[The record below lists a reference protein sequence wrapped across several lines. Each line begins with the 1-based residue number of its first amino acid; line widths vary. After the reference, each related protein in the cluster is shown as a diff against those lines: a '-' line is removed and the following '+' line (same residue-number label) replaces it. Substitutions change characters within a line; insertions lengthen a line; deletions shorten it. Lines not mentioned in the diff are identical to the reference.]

1 MLFTVSTLSSLPFLT
16 KRASKKSM
24 TIWAFK
30 TLVVLIFACVRVK
43 IALISIDSR
52 QNERTYYETMPRF
65 GTGVDSMIEAVA
77 AMPELELHVLSC
89 TQKPMQSPGK
99 LADNIWFHSLHVPKI
114 GWMRTFYQGCIRA
127 TRKKLREIQP
137 DIVHG
142 VGTER
147 EGAICSVFSG
157 FPNVVAMA
165 GNMAELARINHPS
178 IGSYLWL
185 AARLENFIL
194 PRTDGVI
201 CNSLYTERLVHSRAK
216 KTWLIYPGLRGVFLQ
231 PSTHAGPRDCAL
243 VIAGVISPRKRQL
256 ELLHVAEA
264 LHREGLKFEFRFV
277 GPIYNRHDPYV
288 AAFLDRIQSATAAG
302 YARYLGTP
310 SHAGM
315 VECFDTASGMIHFP
329 TEEAFGSVV
338 AEGFAR
344 DLKFFGSRT
353 GGIVEIADGAPGAE
367 LFVPDDWPGL
377 TEAVARWIKEEHP
390 CPAGAAAIMRRR
402 YHPEIYVRQHLQVY
416 DEVLAAH
423 L

>member
-1 MLFTVSTLSSLPFLT
+1 M
-16 KRASKKSM
+16 R
-24 TIWAFK
+24 
-30 TLVVLIFACVRVK
+30 

-52 QNERTYYETMPRF
+52 QTERAYQETMPRF

-77 AMPELELHVLSC
+77 ARRELELHVLSC
-89 TQKPMQSPGK
+89 AQRPMQSPEK
-99 LADNIWFHSLHVPKI
+99 LAGNIWFHSLHVPKL

-127 TRKKLREIQP
+127 MRRKFREIQP

-147 EGAICSVFSG
+147 EGAISAAFSG
-157 FPNVVAMA
+157 FPNVVAIA
-165 GNMAELARINHPS
+165 GNMTELARLNRPRF
-178 IGSYLWL
+178 GSYLWL

-194 PRTDGVI
+194 PRTEGVI
-201 CNSLYTERLVHSRAK
+201 CNSLYSQRLISPRAK
-216 KTWLIYPGLRGVFLQ
+216 KTWLIYPGLRGVFLS
-231 PSTHAGPRDCAL
+231 PPTHVGPRECAL
-243 VIAGVISPRKRQL
+243 VIAGVVSPRKRQL

-264 LHREGLKFEFRFV
+264 LHHEGLKFEFRFV
-277 GPIYNRHDPYV
+277 GPVYNRHDPYV
-288 AAFLDRIQSATAAG
+288 AAFLDRIQRTTAAG

-315 VECFDTASGMIHFP
+315 VECFDAASGMIHFP

-353 GGIVEIADGAPGAE
+353 GGVVEIAEGAPGAE

-377 TEAVARWIKEEHP
+377 TEAIARWIKSGHP
-390 CPAGAAAIMRRR
+390 CPAGAAAIMRQR
-402 YHPEIYVRQHLQVY
+402 YHPEIYLRQHLQVY
-416 DEVLAAH
+416 HEVRSSWKR
-423 L
+423 